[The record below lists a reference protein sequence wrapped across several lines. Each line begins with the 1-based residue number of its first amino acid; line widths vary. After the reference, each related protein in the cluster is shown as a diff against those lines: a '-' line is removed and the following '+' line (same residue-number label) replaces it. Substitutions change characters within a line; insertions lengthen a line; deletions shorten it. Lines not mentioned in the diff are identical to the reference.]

1 VSDVAMLRMQVS
13 VEQRIF
19 WRNRS
24 GMFFTFILPLAL
36 LLVLALSDDPVNA
49 VPGIVALGVLS
60 TGFQG
65 LAIQLAMH
73 RDQGVLKRIMAT
85 PLPAG
90 TLILGKVLST
100 MLVIALE
107 TAIVVTA
114 GVLVFGAPFP
124 HDLATLA
131 LFVLLGTGAFVSLGF
146 ACASIIP
153 TSESAPAITNAA
165 YLGLILVTA
174 LFNQVDGIPGW
185 ISWISDV
192 LPLQHLFVPIQHAW
206 IGGWESKDWW
216 SAAVLLAWGVAGAL
230 WTARRFRW
238 EPAGER

>member
-1 VSDVAMLRMQVS
+1 MLRTQII

-36 LLVLALSDDPVNA
+36 LLVLAMSDDPVDN
-49 VPGIVALGVLS
+49 VPLIASLGILS

-73 RDQGVLKRIMAT
+73 RDQGVLKRVMAT
-85 PLPAG
+85 PLPASI
-90 TLILGKVLST
+90 LIAGKVIST
-100 MLVIALE
+100 TIVVLLE
-107 TAIVVTA
+107 AAIVLLA
-114 GVLVFGAPFP
+114 GVLAFNAPFP
-124 HDLATLA
+124 EHPFTLL
-131 LFVLLGTGAFVSLGF
+131 LFLLLGTATFVALGF
-146 ACASIIP
+146 AVASLIP

-165 YLGLILVTA
+165 YLGLILLTA
-174 LFNQVDGIPGW
+174 LLHEVDRIPTALEWAGNA
-185 ISWISDV
+185 
-192 LPLQHLFVPIQHAW
+192 LPLTHLFVPVQHAW
-206 IGGWESKDWW
+206 VGEWQGSDWW
-216 SAAVLLAWGVAGAL
+216 SAAVLAAWGAAGAA